1 MGAGHSFEIDSMK
14 QKKKAIHPA
23 WSAIGCFIVVGLTT
37 AGYFLGNWFVSAN
50 AEAGWIPLPAELA
63 WPAQSPFLLVKLS
76 FALLMLLIGSTLI
89 SIVYVIIRPPKP
101 GKYDVIDPSI
111 FPPTPHRTRR

>member
-1 MGAGHSFEIDSMK
+1 
-14 QKKKAIHPA
+14 
-23 WSAIGCFIVVGLTT
+23 
-37 AGYFLGNWFVSAN
+37 
-50 AEAGWIPLPAELA
+50 
-63 WPAQSPFLLVKLS
+63 LLVKLS